1 MADRSKSPL
10 WDPRLGIRFTPPP
23 KPKSLYPLLD
33 ITRYIGTSGSST
45 DKLPKTKQTFAVSP
59 EDNAH
64 LYGKTTDNAVRRTV
78 SDSVIPAPPSLPDA
92 GIVTGTGEM
101 TADQP
106 GGTDSKSKDGS
117 TMESIVPE
125 NSLPYRMSAETLER
139 AKKSPTGSPGS
150 YWSHTMYQNI
160 DENDAQHRN
169 VKVHYCTSKHTME
182 HVCKKYFL
190 GEKVIGFDM
199 EWSPW
204 ANRSS
209 GPRQNVA
216 LIQIASP
223 SRIGLFHCAVFPK
236 DDFIGPTFQQI
247 MGDANVSKVGVA
259 IKADCTRLK
268 KYMGVETRGIL
279 ELSHLYKVI
288 KYSRE
293 RRPDLVNKTLVTM
306 SLLVEEIL
314 KLRIYKG
321 DSVRTSDW
329 TKPLKTQQISCKRAR
344 ACALVRVATDSMY

>member
-1 MADRSKSPL
+1 MA
-10 WDPRLGIRFTPPP
+10 
-23 KPKSLYPLLD
+23 
-33 ITRYIGTSGSST
+33 
-45 DKLPKTKQTFAVSP
+45 V
-59 EDNAH
+59 
-64 LYGKTTDNAVRRTV
+64 
-78 SDSVIPAPPSLPDA
+78 
-92 GIVTGTGEM
+92 
-101 TADQP
+101 DQP
-106 GGTDSKSKDGS
+106 ARTDSKGS
-117 TMESIVPE
+117 TIESIVPD
-125 NSLPYRMSAETLER
+125 NALPYRMSAETLER
-139 AKKSPTGSPGS
+139 AKKFPTGSPGS
-150 YWSHTMYQNI
+150 YWSHTMYQNL
-160 DENDAQHRN
+160 DDSDAQHHK

-182 HVCKKYFL
+182 HVCKKYFV
-190 GEKVIGFDM
+190 GEKVLGFDM

-204 ANRSS
+204 ANRNS

-314 KLRIYKG
+314 KLPIYKG

-329 TKPLKTQQISCKRAR
+329 TKPLKTQQISCKRAG
-344 ACALVRVATDSMY
+344 ACAFIRIATNSIV